1 MTAIVEFDPLV
12 AESLKGALGPEAALL
27 PGLDALRTHL
37 GVDLFEDCVVL
48 GPSVDQQD
56 VFALAEEMRVARP
69 SLGVVMVRRRID
81 TAILSDALRAG
92 VREVVQERD
101 LSGLSTAVRRQR
113 DIAAR
118 LRESVESGD
127 AGSTPSRH
135 GRVVTVFS
143 AKGGCGKTTLAT
155 NLAASLADSGK
166 GTVALVDL
174 DLAFGDVAIA
184 LQLFPT
190 HTIAD
195 AVALGED
202 LDGPALAQL
211 LTSHRSGLQ
220 ALVAPME
227 PSMADTIDVLTVTRV
242 IDILR
247 DEFDYVVID
256 TPPALDDNVL
266 AAFDRRPVREP
277 NLKRTSSVHAA
288 LLENLG
294 PQLYDSRLT
303 QAELEQKVRV
313 TLQEVLAQ
321 EETPL
326 TTPDRARSPRRS
338 PTTSSATARSS
349 RSCATRTSPRSWSTA
364 PTRSTSSARPRSS
377 PPTDASPTRRTCA
390 ARSTRSWPGRPP
402 RRRGQPDG
410 RRPPPRRQ
418 PRQRGH
424 APARDRRPHV
434 LTIRKFA
441 PTRTRPRT

>member
-27 PGLDALRTHL
+27 PGLDALRNHL

-118 LRESVESGD
+118 LRESVDAGD
-127 AGSTPSRH
+127 AGATPSRY

-184 LQLFPT
+184 LQLFPS

-227 PSMADTIDVLTVTRV
+227 PSAAETIDVLTVTRV

-247 DEFDYVVID
+247 AEFDYVVID

-266 AAFDRRPVREP
+266 AAFDRSDVVALLATLDIPALK
-277 NLKRTSSVHAA
+277 NLKLTLETLDLIGYPRERLRIVLNRSDSKVGLSLAEVEKTLKAPIVAQVPSSRDVPASTNRGVAIVSDDPKSPVSLAIKKFLDEHVIVTNDDAIPVQMRT
-288 LLENLG
+288 
-294 PQLYDSRLT
+294 DRRSRLW
-303 QAELEQKVRV
+303 
-313 TLQEVLAQ
+313 
-321 EETPL
+321 
-326 TTPDRARSPRRS
+326 RR
-338 PTTSSATARSS
+338 
-349 RSCATRTSPRSWSTA
+349 
-364 PTRSTSSARPRSS
+364 
-377 PPTDASPTRRTCA
+377 
-390 ARSTRSWPGRPP
+390 
-402 RRRGQPDG
+402 
-410 RRPPPRRQ
+410 
-418 PRQRGH
+418 
-424 APARDRRPHV
+424 
-434 LTIRKFA
+434 
-441 PTRTRPRT
+441 